1 MKKEKLIFCGDLVCP
16 FECQVDYSKVKSLFE
31 GAIGIANLEGAIL
44 PNEEA
49 VEHPKWNDKYSLYS
63 SPDILEVI
71 EDLNIRYVSLCNN
84 HILDY
89 KLPIEYTQDSLNSRG
104 IKWWGLK
111 NHDVLETS
119 LNGKFLYLITFA
131 TFANEHSLN
140 LFNPHLVLQEI
151 QELREKEP
159 DALIVV
165 YPHWGVEKFYYP
177 EPADRELAHA
187 CVDAGAN
194 LIVGHHPHIVQ
205 PIEVYKGVTIVYSL
219 GNFILPQTFY
229 GKKKLVYKQTEV
241 QNELI
246 LEWDGEQINFT
257 RLFYDRDTN
266 ILTPSSYQDI
276 TESYSLFGKEM
287 RYGKYLRLYLSH
299 ASWLDIFFRTRYVAS
314 LTNEYISYLSRKLLR
329 TFRKAMIAIGVHQP
343 YKHSDSEKM
352 LTGGGRKQLLNIRR
366 NDDSSLSSKILF
378 IGIDYRNLI
387 GGVAAVENVYS
398 QWIHPFK
405 FIATTVAG
413 NKVVKLLVFV
423 RALFEF
429 TWKMVVDRN
438 VKIVHVHGAS
448 DASFWRKR
456 IFIIIAK
463 SFGKQIVYHMHG
475 GGFKLFASKH
485 PRTVRNLLKKCDCI
499 VALSTIWSTYF
510 ENEYKHPHVVVIR
523 NIIEQPVYNPFK
535 CDECSTLLFL
545 GKICQEKGI
554 FDLLE
559 LLAEYKSVYEDKL
572 RLIIG
577 GNAETERLTSFI
589 NQHSLQEMVRFEGWI
604 FGDKKREL
612 LNQVDAFI
620 LPSYIEGLP
629 ISILEAMSYHLPIIS
644 TNVGGIP
651 EIVKDGINGFLI
663 EAGNKY
669 QLKESI
675 DKLIANKELREKM
688 GDESAQMVKEYLPE
702 HVMRQLSELYSKI
715 LDDEKI
721 H

>member
-16 FECQVDYSKVKSLFE
+16 FGCQVDYSKVKPLFE

-89 KLPIEYTQDSLNSRG
+89 KLPIEYTQDSLDSRG

-119 LNGKFLYLITFA
+119 LNGKLLYLITFA

-229 GKKKLVYKQTEV
+229 GGKKLVYKQAEV

-276 TESYSLFGKEM
+276 TEFYSSFGKEM
-287 RYGKYLRLYLSH
+287 GYGKYLRLYLSH

-352 LTGGGRKQLLNIRR
+352 LTGG
-366 NDDSSLSSKILF
+366 
-378 IGIDYRNLI
+378 
-387 GGVAAVENVYS
+387 
-398 QWIHPFK
+398 
-405 FIATTVAG
+405 
-413 NKVVKLLVFV
+413 
-423 RALFEF
+423 
-429 TWKMVVDRN
+429 
-438 VKIVHVHGAS
+438 
-448 DASFWRKR
+448 
-456 IFIIIAK
+456 
-463 SFGKQIVYHMHG
+463 
-475 GGFKLFASKH
+475 
-485 PRTVRNLLKKCDCI
+485 
-499 VALSTIWSTYF
+499 
-510 ENEYKHPHVVVIR
+510 
-523 NIIEQPVYNPFK
+523 
-535 CDECSTLLFL
+535 
-545 GKICQEKGI
+545 
-554 FDLLE
+554 
-559 LLAEYKSVYEDKL
+559 
-572 RLIIG
+572 
-577 GNAETERLTSFI
+577 
-589 NQHSLQEMVRFEGWI
+589 
-604 FGDKKREL
+604 
-612 LNQVDAFI
+612 
-620 LPSYIEGLP
+620 
-629 ISILEAMSYHLPIIS
+629 
-644 TNVGGIP
+644 VGS
-651 EIVKDGINGFLI
+651 N
-663 EAGNKY
+663 
-669 QLKESI
+669 S
-675 DKLIANKELREKM
+675 
-688 GDESAQMVKEYLPE
+688 
-702 HVMRQLSELYSKI
+702 
-715 LDDEKI
+715 
-721 H
+721 